1 MSTLHSETKAVTA
14 PVPPAV
20 AKPAAAPP
28 PAPPIVTSTKSSN
41 SAGYSGVSVHDD
53 NVTQAT
59 QVLQA
64 SNAGVTSQQ
73 TLNQNAITYFR
84 SVARSAI
91 QNNCSPS
98 VAMQAL
104 KSLGQTGIP
113 SQPKQTLI
121 GQRSG

>member
-1 MSTLHSETKAVTA
+1 MTDKVHVPIRDAGEAEKPVIPAVTTPKA
-14 PVPPAV
+14 AVPPPTPA
-20 AKPAAAPP
+20 PAAAPVV
-28 PAPPIVTSTKSSN
+28 ASTKSAN

-64 SNAGVTSQQ
+64 ANAGVTSQQ
-73 TLNQNAITYFR
+73 TLNQNAITFFR

-104 KSLGQTGIP
+104 KGLGV
-113 SQPKQTLI
+113 
-121 GQRSG
+121 SGL